1 MISHFKKE
9 IDFRP
14 KKKKSFQ
21 PLYLNRILSDM
32 RSEHTEHQ
40 EAAEE
45 EEEAED
51 DLELGEGGVDRGP
64 DKLNISDLVALVNVF

>member
-1 MISHFKKE
+1 
-9 IDFRP
+9 
-14 KKKKSFQ
+14 
-21 PLYLNRILSDM
+21 M

-51 DLELGEGGVDRGP
+51 DLELGEGWVDGRP